1 MKYIYLL
8 ALYFCSITTFAQ
20 SKLETAIKSLDTNYA
35 QEKSI
40 YYLIRKITLLEI
52 IFGFKA
58 YTLNGYK
65 PSLIST
71 NLMIYDKDKEL
82 IDRKLVPI
90 VNGESDGTLN
100 TKNENEEGICFSKS
114 LHNVHD
120 FLLRRIST
128 YGWVQDL

>member
-35 QEKSI
+35 QEKV
-40 YYLIRKITLLEI
+40 YLLFDKEDYIAGDNIW
-52 IFGFKA
+52 FKA

-71 NLMIYDKDKEL
+71 NLIVELYDKEKVFLLFDKEYY
-82 IDRKLVPI
+82 IAGDNNWFKAY
-90 VNGESDGTLN
+90 TLN
-100 TKNENEEGICFSKS
+100 GYKPS
-114 LHNVHD
+114 L
-120 FLLRRIST
+120 IST
-128 YGWVQDL
+128 NLIVEL